1 MAVNFLNPLE
11 VLAKLPTPTEVIS
24 GLMEMPKV
32 LSDRELFAA
41 HMSYRL
47 AQVVSVAVRPAA
59 TQEEGVAETARVHI
73 GRIVDVIVPIMGQK
87 HTLRWQVEP
96 VDILVA
102 QRIEPEP
109 DANTITASP
118 ANVTLTVMPS
128 VYDDVF
134 DQWPP
139 EISKIMRHVHIS
151 GESALA
157 DWVSRLVKN
166 LRPDAWAQL
175 ARVIG
180 ATPASWVQQG
190 AERAKRDVQ
199 TLAEK
204 AQNRLLDGED
214 GEAVAIRHET
224 LHHWSDQIHQVRQGV
239 DTLAQRI
246 ARLQKAAAH
255 ANPQKAGS

>member
-1 MAVNFLNPLE
+1 MNQEQLFSFYEKLYFQELERREKLSARLNVPL
-11 VLAKLPTPTEVIS
+11 A
-24 GLMEMPKV
+24 
-32 LSDRELFAA
+32 
-41 HMSYRL
+41 
-47 AQVVSVAVRPAA
+47 
-59 TQEEGVAETARVHI
+59 
-73 GRIVDVIVPIMGQK
+73 
-87 HTLRWQVEP
+87 
-96 VDILVA
+96 ILVA
-102 QRIEPEP
+102 HRIEPEP
-109 DANTITASP
+109 YANTITASP

-166 LRPDAWAQL
+166 LRPDVWAQL
-175 ARVIG
+175 AGVIG
-180 ATPASWVQQG
+180 ATPAGWVQQG

-204 AQNRLLDGED
+204 AQNRFLDGED

-239 DTLAQRI
+239 DTLAQRV
-246 ARLQKAAAH
+246 ARLQKLATQ